1 MFVRYVLQQAL
12 QEILLCAAKASVAF
26 RAMIQVTEADFA
38 VRVFFGQAVHGDH
51 RTLQVT
57 PQVMNV
63 AFSVGTGFGKMHDP
77 VLLVMAVQPAVEGGP
92 VWALGFQRRRQ
103 CQLPPVPGCSKQVND
118 GIAPLGHQGCAA
130 EVQGFPA
137 FTIRGDS
144 APGHRQVN
152 VGVPGQAAA
161 KGMQDGKDPHEYLL
175 FFTNFQD
182 HPGRQPGQV
191 IEQVTVVTEQFPE
204 CIWHGEGDVLPGAIG
219 HHGLLLLHPLIG
231 EFLAT
236 RGTEPAFAG
245 ERHVFTKLT
254 VRVAALVYRDTANV
268 AATGQHSHN
277 VFNNGAAHCLPMFQ
291 IEAPPE
297 SVAKEQ
303 PLKLVKT
310 LNGLIL
316 GHDGRHIITVCQN
329 VGPAILIGHGKLEPG
344 ISRRKTMLLSLECRA
359 CHRVFDANVGH
370 VEFADKG
377 RGLKP
382 VFEKPPH
389 CPKCGERSNEQVYLT
404 EVGQGQLT
412 EAWFQGES

>member
-1 MFVRYVLQQAL
+1 
-12 QEILLCAAKASVAF
+12 
-26 RAMIQVTEADFA
+26 
-38 VRVFFGQAVHGDH
+38 
-51 RTLQVT
+51 
-57 PQVMNV
+57 
-63 AFSVGTGFGKMHDP
+63 MHDP

-152 VGVPGQAAA
+152 VDVPGQAAA

-268 AATGQHSHN
+268 AYENMMTPYEKFKSLAKSEQYLKKGITLEDLQAQADSMSDN
-277 VFNNGAAHCLPMFQ
+277 EAAERLQSGRETLF
-291 IEAPPE
+291 
-297 SVAKEQ
+297 
-303 PLKLVKT
+303 KT
-310 LNGLIL
+310 IF
-316 GHDGRHIITVCQN
+316 
-329 VGPAILIGHGKLEPG
+329 E
-344 ISRRKTMLLSLECRA
+344 RKA
-359 CHRVFDANVGH
+359 
-370 VEFADKG
+370 
-377 RGLKP
+377 
-382 VFEKPPH
+382 
-389 CPKCGERSNEQVYLT
+389 
-404 EVGQGQLT
+404 
-412 EAWFQGES
+412 